1 MVETQQRKRRPRRV
15 SVTAAERRA
24 QLARE
29 IVEVLLFVAIVIII
43 VNVVV
48 QTFLVQDVTMQPLL
62 QPNQRALVNKQAYFF
77 GGPKRGDV
85 VLVADPTNPSIL
97 VIRRVIAIPGDTITL
112 TATTVSVNGATLNE
126 TPYTGIA
133 AGQAE
138 NDIITSLK
146 LGPGQYY
153 VMGDNRLQSATYDSR
168 GFGPV
173 PQRNILGKALA
184 IFWPLAQFHWMNT
197 YPSVFGS
204 VPAPHK

>member
-1 MVETQQRKRRPRRV
+1 MVETQQRKRRARRV
-15 SVTAAERRA
+15 NLSAAERRA

-29 IVEVLLFVAIVIII
+29 IVEVLLFVIIVVII
-43 VNVVV
+43 VNVVI

-85 VLVADPTNPSIL
+85 VLVADPTNTSVL
-97 VIRRVIAIPGDTITL
+97 VIRRVIGVPGDTVTL
-112 TATTVSVNGATLNE
+112 TATTVSVNGVALNE
-126 TPYTGIA
+126 TPYTGIPE
-133 AGQAE
+133 GQAE

-153 VMGDNRLQSATYDSR
+153 VMGDNRLQSAAYDSR

-173 PQRNILGKALA
+173 PRQNIQGKALA
-184 IFWPLAQFHWMNT
+184 VFWPLAQFHWMNT
-197 YPSVFGS
+197 YPDVFGV

>member
-1 MVETQQRKRRPRRV
+1 MVETQQRRRRARRLNP
-15 SVTAAERRA
+15 TAADRRA

-29 IVEVLLFVAIVIII
+29 IVEVLLFVAIVVII

-62 QPNQRALVNKQAYFF
+62 QPNQRTLVNKLAYFF

-97 VIRRVIAIPGDTITL
+97 VIRRIIALPGDTITL
-112 TATTVSVNGATLNE
+112 TATSVSVNGMTLNE
-126 TPYTGIA
+126 TPYTGIP

-138 NDIITSLK
+138 NNIITSLT
-146 LGPGQYY
+146 LGQNQYY

-168 GFGPV
+168 GFGVV
-173 PQRNILGKALA
+173 PRPNILGKVLLV
-184 IFWPLAQFHWMNT
+184 FWPFAQLHWMNT
-197 YPSVFGS
+197 YPAVFAH

>member
-1 MVETQQRKRRPRRV
+1 MVETQQRRRRARRV
-15 SVTAAERRA
+15 NVTAAERRA

-77 GGPKRGDV
+77 SGPKRGDV

-97 VIRRVIAIPGDTITL
+97 VIRRVIAIPGDTVTL
-112 TATTVSVNGATLNE
+112 TATSVTVNGATLNE
-126 TPYTGIA
+126 TPYTGIPV
-133 AGQAE
+133 GQAE
-138 NDIITSLK
+138 NDIITSLTMK
-146 LGPGQYY
+146 AGQYY
-153 VMGDNRLQSATYDSR
+153 VMGDNRLQSAAYDSR
-168 GFGPV
+168 GFGAV
-173 PQRNILGKALA
+173 PQRNILGKTLA
-184 IFWPLAQFHWMNT
+184 VFWPLSQFHWMNS
-197 YPSVFGS
+197 YPDVFSS